1 MSAGGAAAGG
11 EPRGGARPRSAD
23 QRSDAAEPPVL
34 PDRAA
39 DDADT
44 GWGDRVEDDDDRWQ
58 AERPPHWE

>member
-1 MSAGGAAAGG
+1 MSGQGPGTGG
-11 EPRGGARPRSAD
+11 EPRAPSRRGKGS
-23 QRSDAAEPPVL
+23 AAEPPVL

-44 GWGDRVEDDDDRWQ
+44 GWGERVEDDDERWH